1 MSLYVKYAHYCDFC
15 GSLVHQESYVLMQE
29 PGITV
34 PEPRP
39 NNFRTG
45 MHNWDLC
52 LICIKPLRATLDN
65 AIHVMKERGDLKT
78 ITHPAQVEQS
88 EQGDTNAP

>member
-1 MSLYVKYAHYCDFC
+1 
-15 GSLVHQESYVLMQE
+15 MQG
-29 PGITV
+29 PGIKA

-52 LICIKPLRATLDN
+52 LVCIKPLRATLDN
-65 AIHVMKERGDLKT
+65 EIRVMQERGDLKT

-88 EQGDTNAP
+88 EQGDTHAP

>member
-1 MSLYVKYAHYCDFC
+1 
-15 GSLVHQESYVLMQE
+15 
-29 PGITV
+29 
-34 PEPRP
+34 
-39 NNFRTG
+39 

>member
-1 MSLYVKYAHYCDFC
+1 
-15 GSLVHQESYVLMQE
+15 MQG
-29 PGITV
+29 PGITA